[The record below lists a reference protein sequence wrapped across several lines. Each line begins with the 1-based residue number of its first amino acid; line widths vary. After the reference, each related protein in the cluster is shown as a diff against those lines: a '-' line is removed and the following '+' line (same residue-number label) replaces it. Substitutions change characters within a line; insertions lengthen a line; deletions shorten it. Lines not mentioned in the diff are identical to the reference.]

1 MPIETPRPLFFTM
14 RTKLKIATRFNAKRQ
29 REIFSEISL
38 PKKLSEAICMDYF
51 NRMDYGE
58 RREWILKNKIR
69 TLREELI

>member
-1 MPIETPRPLFFTM
+1 M
-14 RTKLKIATRFNAKRQ
+14 RTKLKIATGFNVERQ

-51 NRMDYGE
+51 NRMDYEE
-58 RREWILKNKIR
+58 RRKWILKNKIR